1 MAHMFHLQSFY
12 FTARYWQLLFFS
24 LVASYCLFYAPY
36 GINETDGG
44 FLTGLAWQVLS
55 GKSLYQEVV
64 YVRPPL
70 PVWLR
75 MMELAWLPDHW
86 AILGERWI
94 FYGKLAIYSALG
106 ASALSTGS
114 ARWMLAVFGFVVS
127 AHGYPPMAWH
137 TVDGI
142 LFAVMA
148 AWLLVKDV
156 PWAVFL
162 SGVALAASLLCKQ
175 SFYPLLPIF
184 LIFAA
189 LRQEKPFQNLGIFSA
204 GFLLIA
210 GTLATIFSASDQLTE
225 FLQMTGGSSSWHQAL
240 EHGILDYFRITP
252 ELSIPGL
259 VLLAPAFYWQY
270 QQKNAD
276 RAWIL
281 WGVWLL
287 ALPLS
292 FAGITWLRQEHTVP
306 FAQSRAMFWLGLWY
320 LITPLWIKQGG
331 FAWTSRLLHV
341 FRTQRA
347 GWLMM
352 AISWSAAVSWGY
364 NLPILFATPWV
375 WAGINLSDTF
385 IKGTRWRHVGS
396 GLTISYLLLLL
407 LTFYLGYSFVY
418 RDGKRNQMNQDM
430 GRIFPAL
437 TGIYSDAETAG
448 MYLELKQLASQYGNF
463 AVLPAFPQAHFLTKT
478 YPPLP
483 LDWVVNRETNG
494 NNHLVQQAFLQN
506 QPTLFIKKSFW
517 SKVQTDPELSLTRE
531 WLSKSSLME
540 ETTHFKVITAH
551 VER

>member
-1 MAHMFHLQSFY
+1 MFHLQPFY
-12 FTARYWQLLFFS
+12 FSSRHWPLLFFS
-24 LVASYCLFYAPY
+24 LVVGYCLFYAPY

-75 MMELAWLPDHW
+75 MMELTWLPDHW

-94 FYGKLAIYSALG
+94 FYGKLAAYSAIG
-106 ASALSTGS
+106 ASALSKGS

-127 AHGYPPMAWH
+127 AHCYPPMAWH

-142 LFAVMA
+142 LFAVIA
-148 AWLLVKDV
+148 AWLLIKDA
-156 PWAVFL
+156 PWTVFL
-162 SGVALAASLLCKQ
+162 SGVALAACLLCKQ
-175 SFYPLLPIF
+175 SFYPLLPVF

-189 LRQEKPFQNLGIFSA
+189 LRPAKPVQNMGVFMAGLLLVAGIVA
-204 GFLLIA
+204 A
-210 GTLATIFSASDQLTE
+210 IFNASGQLNP
-225 FLQMTGGSSSWHQAL
+225 FLQMTGGSATWHQAL

-259 VLLAPAFYWQY
+259 MLLIPAFYGQY
-270 QQKNAD
+270 QPKNVKTGWLL
-276 RAWIL
+276 WI
-281 WGVWLL
+281 VWLV

-292 FAGITWLRQEHTVP
+292 LAGITWLRQEHTVP

-320 LITPLWIKQGG
+320 LITPFWRNHHAS
-331 FAWTSRLLHV
+331 AWTSRLLSV

-364 NLPILFATPWV
+364 NLPILYATPWV

-385 IKGTRWRHVGS
+385 IQSTRWRHWKS
-396 GLTISYLLLLL
+396 SLTAGYLLLLL
-407 LTFYLGYSFVY
+407 LAFYTGYSFVY
-418 RDGKRNQMNQDM
+418 RDGKRNQMNENL

-437 TGIYSDAETAG
+437 TGIYSNAETAA
-448 MYLELKQLASQYGNF
+448 MYLELKQLASRHENF

-478 YPPLP
+478 HPPLP

-494 NNHLVQQAFLQN
+494 NNHIIQQAFWQN
-506 QPTLFIKKSFW
+506 QPTLFIQKSFW
-517 SKVQTDPELSLTRE
+517 SKIQTDPELSLTRE
-531 WLSKSSLME
+531 WLSGSRPLE
-540 ETTHFKVITAH
+540 ETTHFMVITAH
-551 VER
+551 DER